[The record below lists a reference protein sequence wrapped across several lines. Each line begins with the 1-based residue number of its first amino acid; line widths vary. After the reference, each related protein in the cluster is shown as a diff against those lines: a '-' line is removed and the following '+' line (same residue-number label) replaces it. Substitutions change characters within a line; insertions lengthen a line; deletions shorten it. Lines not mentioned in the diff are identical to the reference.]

1 MNISDITDEEIIA
14 LYKNGMSQKDICRK
28 FDICYKHTSEVLK
41 KAGFHTSKYRRCP
54 VKHEDII
61 YKLYIAGISM
71 SSIAKAT
78 DMSFHV
84 IRDIIKRMP
93 SRPERA
99 IYENPFI
106 ELNDKDALF
115 LSRYISGETFLLL
128 CVDLN
133 ANNEDLLRFFSC
145 IDENIMKKHSYALC
159 KRLNAEDMQ
168 NCTVTSLARKYGIS
182 STVVKSH
189 LNI

>member
-1 MNISDITDEEIIA
+1 MNITDITNEEIIA

-28 FDICYKHTSEVLK
+28 FDICYKRTSEVLK

-61 YKLYIAGISM
+61 YKLYVAGISM

-84 IRDIIKRMP
+84 IRDVIKRMP
-93 SRPERA
+93 PRPERA
-99 IYENPFI
+99 IYVNPHI
-106 ELNDKDALF
+106 ELNDKDVLF
-115 LSRYISGETFLLL
+115 LSRYTSGETFFLL
-128 CVDLN
+128 CIDLN
-133 ANNEDLLRFFSC
+133 ANDEDLVRFFSC
-145 IDENIMKKHSYALC
+145 IDVDIMMKHSYALC
-159 KRLNAEDMQ
+159 KRLKAEDMQ

-182 STVVKSH
+182 SSVVKSH